1 LNSLTR
7 SQIIQGV
14 IILVII
20 AAIFLV
26 LYNTDA
32 APELYLTTGW
42 VIAVLGLIFLGNRLL
57 TKLLDRRLPWLQHGN
72 KRFYWQLSLGILLS
86 LLIINISY
94 LIFKLL
100 LTQDPPD
107 MAQITTMNAL
117 GTLILL
123 PTISINFGI
132 QFLKN
137 WKNAQ
142 LASEEFQKESIKAEL
157 EALKNHLDPHFLFNN
172 LNILSSLISKDQ
184 KLSQSYLEKFAEVY
198 RIILQSSS
206 EELVALHEE
215 LDFISAYMYLLQIRF
230 EDTIQ
235 LDINIEPENK
245 QYYLPP
251 LTLQMLIENAIKHNV
266 ITEICPL
273 KMSIECRDRY
283 LVIKNNL
290 QEKKVAARNSS
301 KTGIKNI
308 ERRYSYFTNKQVE
321 VFRNEQSFIVKVPL
335 IDITTI

>member
-1 LNSLTR
+1 MNSLTR

-86 LLIINISY
+86 LLIINVSY

-251 LTLQMLIENAIKHNV
+251 LTLQMLIENAIKHNI
-266 ITEICPL
+266 ITEIRPL
-273 KMSIECRDRY
+273 KMSIECRDQY

>member
-1 LNSLTR
+1 MNSLTR

-86 LLIINISY
+86 LLIINASY

-266 ITEICPL
+266 ITEIRPL

-335 IDITTI
+335 IDISTI

>member
-1 LNSLTR
+1 VS
-7 SQIIQGV
+7 IIG
-14 IILVII
+14 
-20 AAIFLV
+20 AIFLI
-26 LYNTDA
+26 LYNTNA
-32 APELYLTTGW
+32 AAEYYLTTGW
-42 VIAVLGLIFLGNRLL
+42 VIAVLGLIFLSNRLL
-57 TKLLDRRLPWLQHGN
+57 TRVLDRKLPWLQFGN

-86 LLIINISY
+86 LIIINISY

-107 MAQITTMNAL
+107 VAQVVIMNAM

-206 EELVALHEE
+206 EELVALEEE

-235 LDINIEPENK
+235 LEIDIKPEQRK
-245 QYYLPP
+245 HYLPP

-266 ITEICPL
+266 TTEMRPL
-273 KMSIECRDRY
+273 KITIESRKEY

-290 QEKKVAARNSS
+290 QEKKVESKNSGKS
-301 KTGIKNI
+301 GIKNI
-308 ERRYSYFTNKQVE
+308 ERRYSYFTDKPVE
-321 VFRNEQSFIVKVPL
+321 VIKNPQSFIVKVPL

>member
-1 LNSLTR
+1 MNSLTR